1 MMNHWKICTK
11 LSTSIPAMY
20 FMGKFIKQ
28 RGQSDNENYHNENH
42 YKLQFL
48 VESNSEENE
57 VSVESVE
64 KNNHPHNENHYKLQ
78 FLVES
83 NSEENEVSANFL
95 ERNNHGFEVVELSG
109 ESHVES

>member
-1 MMNHWKICTK
+1 MINHWKFCAK
-11 LSTSIPAMY
+11 FSTSIPAMY
-20 FMGKFIKQ
+20 FMGKFIKPKD
-28 RGQSDNENYHNENH
+28 RNDNENHHNENH

-57 VSVESVE
+57 ISANSVE

-83 NSEENEVSANFL
+83 NSEENEVSVNFL

-109 ESHVES
+109 DSHVE